1 MTATDSPSGSPRVL
15 VVDDERDN
23 RELVEIVLRWDG
35 FVVLT
40 AASGE
45 EALAIVAQKLPD
57 LVLLDI
63 MMPAMTGYQ
72 VAERIRADATSQ
84 HIPIVMLTALDDPE
98 AKRRSLAAGADE
110 FLKKPV
116 TRGELLACVRAV
128 LSGRRESFSP
138 PAR

>member
-1 MTATDSPSGSPRVL
+1 MTTEDSPNGSTRVL

-35 FVVLT
+35 FVILT

-45 EALAIVAQKLPD
+45 EALAIVGQKLPD

-72 VAERIRADATSQ
+72 VAERIRADATTR

-98 AKRRSLAAGADE
+98 ARQRALAAGADR
-110 FLKKPV
+110 FLKKPIS
-116 TRGELLACVRAV
+116 RGELLACVKSV
-128 LSGRRESFSP
+128 LSRRFE
-138 PAR
+138 PAEP

>member
-1 MTATDSPSGSPRVL
+1 MTTTDSPNGETRVL

-45 EALAIVAQKLPD
+45 EALAIVGQKLPD

-72 VAERIRADATSQ
+72 VAERIRADAATR

-98 AKRRSLAAGADE
+98 ARQRSLDAGADA
-110 FLKKPV
+110 FLKKPIS
-116 TRGELLACVRAV
+116 RGELLACVNAV
-128 LSGRRESFSP
+128 LSGRVEAALP
-138 PAR
+138 